1 MASTRPSS
9 AAITFV
15 VSGELGH
22 ADATRSR
29 SQGDAGPIA
38 GLPGEL
44 KAWVRVGQRR
54 GSEDEHRLEAAPGSD
69 IVVLEFDGGPPL
81 VLHPETARDLMLAQ
95 SGQPNR
101 SSRGRSEGDTAVI
114 VPVPAEFGWDGL
126 EEARGSAR
134 GRTRGLL
141 GKVVLKAIRIL
152 TRKLAKDAPDIVVDK
167 VIEKVDGQVSEGV
180 YRLEANTLPEHL
192 KGRRTVDT
200 LDLQPRTQ
208 RALVLIH
215 GTFSST
221 SGTFAKLWEQHP
233 DQVTA
238 LFAGFDDCVYALD
251 HATLGRSPIDN
262 ALTLA
267 RTCPRGTRLHLLTH
281 SRGGLVAEV
290 LARASALARPDQAS
304 EALFQPRPA
313 GEGETDGVDPKLFAA
328 WMKAQRAAL
337 GELISILAE
346 RAVVVERVVRVA
358 CPARGTLLASTRFDA
373 YLSIFRWTLD
383 LAKLPVLPDLVEFL
397 GEVARRRFDP
407 TRLPGLAAM
416 VPDSPLVQWLH
427 SADHPVRGSLK
438 VVAGDLEGTSVG
450 SWLKTLMAD
459 AFFWTDND
467 LVVQTRSMY
476 GGVPRQ
482 DAATFQAFQGG
493 EVSHFTYFSNR
504 DSAEA
509 LVRGLVEDE
518 PPGWRPI
525 GPLSYAGAS
534 ASGAR
539 AARRARAADGT
550 GQADK
555 PAVFVLPG
563 ILGSHLKVDGDRVWL
578 GFRLAFGL
586 TKLEY
591 ADDEPAGHVLPDG
604 AVGRIYDRLM
614 DFLEGTHEVVEFSYD
629 WRRPIEAEARRLAA
643 AIDRALD
650 ARSGSGQPV
659 RILAHSMGG
668 LVARTVQLECPGTW
682 DRMMSVAG
690 GRLLMLGTPNG
701 GSWAPMQTLSGDDT
715 FGNTLVAFGAPFQDH
730 KARTMMAQFP
740 GFLQLQTGLV
750 DEEGGLGRSATW
762 QKLYDDDLAAIRD
775 RSWWHADFR
784 QLVPYKWGIPAQAVL
799 DAAMSLRR
807 RLDDQRDRAL
817 AGFADRMLL
826 VTGRAEFTPDGY
838 EWSDEGLVYLNAAE
852 AGDGRVTRQSAMLPG
867 VRTWHLPC
875 EHGALPDHVDAFE
888 AYLELLRTGNTTR
901 LPVVEASRGTSTV
914 TRVRSRPSR
923 ALPFAPPLPPEDL
936 RLLDLPVDTAR
947 PADGEAPLPVSIV
960 NGDLTF
966 VREPL
971 MLGHYT
977 STRLSGAEWVV
988 DKLIGGTMK
997 ESLRLGQYP
1006 DRTGTHQLFAN
1017 TGRNANPLQ
1026 PPRPASVL
1034 VVGLGEEG
1042 KLEACDIAKTV
1053 KLGVLALAQR
1063 MMEAESGPP
1072 AGFELAAVLL
1082 GSGGSDVSAAKSA
1095 QFVAQGVRAA
1105 DMALAELAR
1114 ATPGG
1119 TSRWPRVA
1127 SLKLIE
1133 LYLNRASEAWD
1144 ALALLARSSPQNFQ
1158 LAPAIRSA
1166 PGALQRPLERG
1177 YRGSDY
1183 GFVRAISSQGSH
1195 GESTIEYTVHTQ
1207 RARSEIRAQSAQLPL
1222 VQALV
1227 QSAANDRNRDERFGR
1242 TLFRLLVPVELE
1254 PLLGESDEM
1263 LLELDQGT
1271 AGIPWEVLDTPTGS
1285 SGGDSQPWAI
1295 RAKLLRKLRL
1305 ADFRS
1310 TVRDA
1315 RTDGD
1320 ILIIGEPRC
1329 DARYYPP
1336 LPGARREAEAVTRL
1350 FNEVPAGS
1358 LGHVVSL
1365 VGTGADEDRQTEA
1378 LPILNALLD
1387 PDRDWRIIHVA
1398 GHGEP
1403 PCDKPDANRRAHRG
1417 GVVLSND
1424 AFLGPTEVGQLR
1436 DVPELVF
1443 VNCCHLAARPIGQLL
1458 DIGRAGMQDPARFA
1472 SGIAEALIRLG
1483 VKCVIAA
1490 GWAVDDDPAEC
1501 FASAFYRAILRGA
1514 RFMDAVAEA
1523 RSEARAR
1530 GGNTWA
1536 AYQCYGDPDWV
1547 FRRAGAN
1554 PERRTAPPADEFA
1567 NITSAQALV
1576 LALGTLAVQS
1586 RFQGADGK
1594 RQAARLRYL
1603 QSRFEGGLGRQGDVA
1618 EAFAEAWD
1626 AAGERDQAIGWYRR
1640 ALTAID
1646 GRASM
1651 RASEQLGNLLVRQA
1665 WKAVELADRAHRSLS
1680 EQRARHGGRGPDGV
1694 TQQALRAAKRA
1705 LDDAITS
1712 AHRTIDEGMSVLSK
1726 LAAMHPTLER
1736 KSLLG
1741 SAFKRRAMILRVEGK
1756 RADEA
1761 LGAMETFYAEAEAI
1775 GRASGAAN
1783 LFYPGTNCLAAAIAL
1798 ALAAGKPLALD
1809 SERVASLRQE
1819 IAQHNEADPDF
1830 WSASAAIEL
1839 EAYEAIAAGRLAE
1852 TLDRLLAA
1860 YKDLAVRVPDG
1871 HNWASVR
1878 DQATFVLHE
1887 LLVAGDPATAEA
1899 AAARSLV
1906 AALEAWATGKA

>member
-1 MASTRPSS
+1 
-9 AAITFV
+9 
-15 VSGELGH
+15 
-22 ADATRSR
+22 
-29 SQGDAGPIA
+29 
-38 GLPGEL
+38 
-44 KAWVRVGQRR
+44 
-54 GSEDEHRLEAAPGSD
+54 
-69 IVVLEFDGGPPL
+69 
-81 VLHPETARDLMLAQ
+81 
-95 SGQPNR
+95 
-101 SSRGRSEGDTAVI
+101 
-114 VPVPAEFGWDGL
+114 
-126 EEARGSAR
+126 
-134 GRTRGLL
+134 
-141 GKVVLKAIRIL
+141 
-152 TRKLAKDAPDIVVDK
+152 
-167 VIEKVDGQVSEGV
+167 
-180 YRLEANTLPEHL
+180 
-192 KGRRTVDT
+192 
-200 LDLQPRTQ
+200 
-208 RALVLIH
+208 
-215 GTFSST
+215 
-221 SGTFAKLWEQHP
+221 
-233 DQVTA
+233 
-238 LFAGFDDCVYALD
+238 
-251 HATLGRSPIDN
+251 
-262 ALTLA
+262 
-267 RTCPRGTRLHLLTH
+267 
-281 SRGGLVAEV
+281 
-290 LARASALARPDQAS
+290 
-304 EALFQPRPA
+304 
-313 GEGETDGVDPKLFAA
+313 
-328 WMKAQRAAL
+328 
-337 GELISILAE
+337 
-346 RAVVVERVVRVA
+346 
-358 CPARGTLLASTRFDA
+358 
-373 YLSIFRWTLD
+373 
-383 LAKLPVLPDLVEFL
+383 
-397 GEVARRRFDP
+397 
-407 TRLPGLAAM
+407 
-416 VPDSPLVQWLH
+416 
-427 SADHPVRGSLK
+427 
-438 VVAGDLEGTSVG
+438 
-450 SWLKTLMAD
+450 
-459 AFFWTDND
+459 
-467 LVVQTRSMY
+467 
-476 GGVPRQ
+476 
-482 DAATFQAFQGG
+482 
-493 EVSHFTYFSNR
+493 
-504 DSAEA
+504 
-509 LVRGLVEDE
+509 
-518 PPGWRPI
+518 
-525 GPLSYAGAS
+525 
-534 ASGAR
+534 
-539 AARRARAADGT
+539 
-550 GQADK
+550 
-555 PAVFVLPG
+555 
-563 ILGSHLKVDGDRVWL
+563 
-578 GFRLAFGL
+578 
-586 TKLEY
+586 
-591 ADDEPAGHVLPDG
+591 
-604 AVGRIYDRLM
+604 
-614 DFLEGTHEVVEFSYD
+614 
-629 WRRPIEAEARRLAA
+629 
-643 AIDRALD
+643 
-650 ARSGSGQPV
+650 
-659 RILAHSMGG
+659 
-668 LVARTVQLECPGTW
+668 
-682 DRMMSVAG
+682 
-690 GRLLMLGTPNG
+690 
-701 GSWAPMQTLSGDDT
+701 
-715 FGNTLVAFGAPFQDH
+715 
-730 KARTMMAQFP
+730 
-740 GFLQLQTGLV
+740 
-750 DEEGGLGRSATW
+750 
-762 QKLYDDDLAAIRD
+762 
-775 RSWWHADFR
+775 
-784 QLVPYKWGIPAQAVL
+784 
-799 DAAMSLRR
+799 
-807 RLDDQRDRAL
+807 
-817 AGFADRMLL
+817 
-826 VTGRAEFTPDGY
+826 
-838 EWSDEGLVYLNAAE
+838 
-852 AGDGRVTRQSAMLPG
+852 
-867 VRTWHLPC
+867 
-875 EHGALPDHVDAFE
+875 
-888 AYLELLRTGNTTR
+888 
-901 LPVVEASRGTSTV
+901 
-914 TRVRSRPSR
+914 
-923 ALPFAPPLPPEDL
+923 
-936 RLLDLPVDTAR
+936 
-947 PADGEAPLPVSIV
+947 
-960 NGDLTF
+960 

-988 DKLIGGTMK
+988 DKLIGGTMQ

-1063 MMEAESGPP
+1063 MMESESGPP

-1547 FRRAGAN
+1547 FRRAGPTPNAARRRPPTSSPTSPRPRRWSSPSGPWRSRAASRAPTAN
-1554 PERRTAPPADEFA
+1554 ARPPGSATCSPASRAASDDRVMWPKPSPRPGMPPASVTRRSAGTAAHSRPSTDGRPCAPASSSAICWCGRPGRRSNWRTGRTVPCPSSAPGTADAARTASPNRPC
-1567 NITSAQALV
+1567 
-1576 LALGTLAVQS
+1576 GP
-1586 RFQGADGK
+1586 
-1594 RQAARLRYL
+1594 
-1603 QSRFEGGLGRQGDVA
+1603 
-1618 EAFAEAWD
+1618 
-1626 AAGERDQAIGWYRR
+1626 
-1640 ALTAID
+1640 
-1646 GRASM
+1646 
-1651 RASEQLGNLLVRQA
+1651 
-1665 WKAVELADRAHRSLS
+1665 RS
-1680 EQRARHGGRGPDGV
+1680 
-1694 TQQALRAAKRA
+1694 
-1705 LDDAITS
+1705 
-1712 AHRTIDEGMSVLSK
+1712 
-1726 LAAMHPTLER
+1726 
-1736 KSLLG
+1736 
-1741 SAFKRRAMILRVEGK
+1741 
-1756 RADEA
+1756 
-1761 LGAMETFYAEAEAI
+1761 
-1775 GRASGAAN
+1775 
-1783 LFYPGTNCLAAAIAL
+1783 
-1798 ALAAGKPLALD
+1798 
-1809 SERVASLRQE
+1809 
-1819 IAQHNEADPDF
+1819 
-1830 WSASAAIEL
+1830 
-1839 EAYEAIAAGRLAE
+1839 
-1852 TLDRLLAA
+1852 
-1860 YKDLAVRVPDG
+1860 
-1871 HNWASVR
+1871 
-1878 DQATFVLHE
+1878 
-1887 LLVAGDPATAEA
+1887 
-1899 AAARSLV
+1899 ARSTTPSLPPT
-1906 AALEAWATGKA
+1906 APSTRA